1 MVDNYVRSSGG
12 SRAVKIA
19 GASGVKL
26 VNNTILGG
34 ADPIGVYVDSRSIPG
49 CADPSKPL
57 CTGSYSSDRDTL
69 RTIPSTLDWMPRIDL
84 MLNNV
89 IVHPTSGGYCG
100 TTTALC
106 ITSSNGSARASIES
120 VIHKADP
127 ARGIPQTVI
136 DGNVYS
142 NGTGTIIATAIGK
155 YSSNPAFTSAMAAT
169 PVTIPNLDVRG
180 KHGSSWVNADGSPT
194 ASLAAAHQEAAP
206 IPVNPEINQY
216 LPAGTRWYGQLG

>member
-1 MVDNYVRSSGG
+1 
-12 SRAVKIA
+12 
-19 GASGVKL
+19 
-26 VNNTILGG
+26 
-34 ADPIGVYVDSRSIPG
+34 
-49 CADPSKPL
+49 
-57 CTGSYSSDRDTL
+57 
-69 RTIPSTLDWMPRIDL
+69 